1 MLFACAAI
9 PASALLAQNVTGT
22 WQGSLQGPQG
32 PAFRVVMKISLD
44 DDKLKAVS
52 YSIDQNPTPVPASA
66 ITRDGSSL
74 KITLAAR
81 QARPH

>member
-1 MLFACAAI
+1 
-9 PASALLAQNVTGT
+9 
-22 WQGSLQGPQG
+22 
-32 PAFRVVMKISLD
+32 MKISLD